1 MPLEGQWQRTQ
12 TPLRKLTRHER
23 NAAVAVAAVTTI
35 ALAGILLFTAGDS
48 RPGPAPGCIRTP
60 IAGRTGGELVKAC
73 GEEAVAVCRHAS
85 QLKGPYA
92 EAVIEDCVTRGIKY

>member
-1 MPLEGQWQRTQ
+1 
-12 TPLRKLTRHER
+12 LRKLTRRER
-23 NAAVAVAAVTTI
+23 SAALAVVAVTTI

-73 GEEAVAVCRHAS
+73 GAEAVAVCRQA
-85 QLKGPYA
+85 LGLEGPYA
-92 EAVIEDCVTRGIKY
+92 EAVIDDCVGRGIKY